1 MELIK
6 ISISSILSF
15 VSLFLSVKIIGNR
28 QMSEL
33 NMFDYINGITIG
45 SIGAEMATSLED
57 DLLKPLFAIAIY
69 TALVFF
75 ISLITAKSIK
85 ARRFLNGK
93 TTPLI
98 YNGKFLPENFKKA
111 KLDLNEF
118 LNQCRVQ
125 GFFNIDDINYAF
137 LEANGK
143 ISYLPKSHSRPLTPK
158 DMGINVSEDF
168 PFFTIIQDGNI
179 LYKNLASAGFNTK
192 WLKNKLSDHGIG
204 SVSDVFLAYTD
215 INGTFYVFKKN
226 HNKNDNDIFQ

>member
-1 MELIK
+1 MELFK
-6 ISISSILSF
+6 ISISSLLSF
-15 VSLFLSVKIIGNR
+15 VALFLSVKLIGNR

-45 SIGAEMATSLED
+45 SIGAEMATSLEKD
-57 DLLKPLFAIAIY
+57 FLKPLCAIAIY

-75 ISLITAKSIK
+75 LSLITTKSIK

-98 YNGKFLPENFKKA
+98 CNGKFLPENFKKA
-111 KLDLNEF
+111 KIDLNEF

-143 ISYLPKSHSRPLTPK
+143 ISCLPKSHARPLTPK
-158 DMGINVSEDF
+158 DMGIFVPEDF

-179 LYKNLASAGFNTK
+179 LYKNLSAAGFNK
-192 WLKNKLSDHGIG
+192 EWLKNKLSEHSVG
-204 SVSDVFLAYTD
+204 SVSDVFFASADT
-215 INGTFYVFKKN
+215 NGTFYVFRKN
-226 HNKNDNDIFQ
+226 HTKKDNDIFQ